1 MTRITVFMIL
11 SFLGFNPVMSQ
22 RIAAQTESNT
32 IKDDSL
38 GVTFIVPD
46 GWSATKKPVGYV
58 MGSAS
63 TQGFM
68 LLNTDDFNSLKSLKA
83 AMETGIEQQDGSM
96 LTPDGDLAMLGKLGV
111 SGMYQG
117 VIDGID
123 MLGFMMAILPDGKGK
138 AIICISVAP
147 KNVFNQSNMDQLKI
161 LMRSAARHEIQQ

>member
-1 MTRITVFMIL
+1 MTRVTVILIL

-22 RIAAQTESNT
+22 RIAAQTEENI

-46 GWSATKKPVGYV
+46 GWSATKKSVGYV

-68 LLNTDDFNSLKSLKA
+68 LLKTDEFSSLKNLKS
-83 AMETGIEQQDGSM
+83 AMKTGIQQQDGSM
-96 LTPDGDLAMLGKLGV
+96 LTPDGDLSMLGKLGV

-147 KNVFNQSNMDQLKI
+147 RNVFNQSNMDQLKI
-161 LMRSAARHEIQQ
+161 LMRSAIRLEDQ